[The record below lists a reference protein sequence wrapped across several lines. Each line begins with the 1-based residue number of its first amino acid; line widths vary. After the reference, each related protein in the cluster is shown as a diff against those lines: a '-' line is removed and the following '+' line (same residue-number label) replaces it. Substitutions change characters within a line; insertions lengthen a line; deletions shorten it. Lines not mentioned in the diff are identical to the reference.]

1 MKTLLR
7 CAALAPLLALVAGC
21 CANNANNCDDLYA
34 DSLYFTLKS
43 KPSGPNDTLYFSAA
57 QLDTV
62 YLQRYTP
69 ARLAVRASGST
80 PAAPATAATY
90 SDPVNIIRARQSI
103 GINSGLR
110 ARLRRAGLSDTT
122 LVISNTTPFA
132 PSTTGGKLSAYRY
145 LLTIQDKSVAPRRT
159 YLFDLDS
166 IQLKGQYNADGCTT
180 CYENTLKYFQINKG
194 KVVRNV
200 TEKNVTA
207 KDSSPLT
214 TQDDKSIAT
223 VLSKNEAVIK

>member
-43 KPSGPNDTLYFSAA
+43 KPSAPTDTSYFSAA

-69 ARLAVRASGST
+69 ARPAIKASGST
-80 PAAPATAATY
+80 PAVPATVATY
-90 SDPVNIIRARQSI
+90 SDPVSIIRAKQSV

-110 ARLRRAGLSDTT
+110 ARLRKAGLSDTT
-122 LVISNTTPFA
+122 LVINNTTPFA
-132 PSTTGGKLSAYRY
+132 PSTTGGKLSAYHY
-145 LLTIQDKSVAPRRT
+145 LLTIQNKPVKPGRT
-159 YLFDLDS
+159 YQFDLDS
-166 IQLKGQYNADGCTT
+166 IKLIGQYNADGCTT
-180 CYENTLKYFQINKG
+180 CYQNTFKYFQINKG

-200 TEKNVTA
+200 TEK
-207 KDSSPLT
+207 DSSPLT
-214 TQDDKSIAT
+214 TQDDKSITT
-223 VLSKNEAVIK
+223 VLSKNEAIIK